1 MSDTVPATTK
11 KLVGYFEA
19 GDIGA
24 KQYFVPDIPA
34 DLLSHVIYA
43 FADVTPAGEC
53 VSVDAKDD
61 GINFPLL
68 ADLKAEY
75 PQLRALISVG
85 GASHSTNFS
94 AVAADQGLRTTFV
107 QSSVQFMTQ
116 NGFDGIDI
124 DWEFPVPKDSAN
136 FTTLLQEL
144 RSQLEAQGAAD
155 GRNYLLTIAA
165 PAGLKNIA
173 NLQLAQIHPLLDW
186 INLETYDFTTARSAT
201 TNFNAPLFT
210 YKGDL
215 NVDAAVQSYLTG
227 GVPAGKIVLGVRF
240 VGTGWQGVG
249 PTNNGL
255 YQDDTGP
262 AQGTW
267 DIAGAPTGSFGY
279 QDIEDNY
286 LASSTRS
293 WDSKAQV
300 PWLYNADTGIMISY
314 EDTESLAAKV
324 NYAVSK
330 ALGGVMVW
338 ELGSD
343 DNEGRL
349 VNAIAAALV

>member
-1 MSDTVPATTK
+1 MNDTLPATTK
-11 KLVGYFEA
+11 KLVGYYEA

-24 KQYFVPDIPA
+24 KQYFVRDIPA

-53 VSVDAKDD
+53 VAVNAKDD

-75 PQLRALISVG
+75 PQLRVLISVG

-94 AVAADQGLRTTFV
+94 AVAADEGLRTTFV

-124 DWEFPVPKDSAN
+124 DWEFPLPNDSGN

-155 GRNYLLTIAA
+155 GQDYLLTIAA
-165 PAGLKNIA
+165 PAGHKNIE
-173 NLQLAQIHPLLDW
+173 NLQIAEIHPLLDW
-186 INLETYDFTTARSAT
+186 INLETYDFTTARSAM

-210 YKGDL
+210 HKGDL

-255 YQDDTGP
+255 YQDATGP

-267 DIAGAPTGSFGY
+267 DKAGAPTGSFGY
-279 QDIEDNY
+279 EDIEDNY
-286 LASSTRS
+286 LVSSTRIF
-293 WDSKAQV
+293 DKEAQV
-300 PWLYNADTGIMISY
+300 PWLYDANTGIMISY
-314 EDTESLAAKV
+314 EDPESLASKA
-324 NYAVSK
+324 NYAISNG
-330 ALGGVMVW
+330 LGGVMIW

-343 DNEGRL
+343 DGEGTL
-349 VNAIAAALV
+349 VNAVAAALV